1 MGRFKFSLIFSLFFF
16 LFSPK
21 SLLFSQQEDNLIP
34 FNEWLSSSRL
44 EFEYKA
50 EYQEFTLKRKEGQRA
65 SFSVLLPYIYLEGE
79 GFLKVDP
86 IVRKGDE
93 FFLPY
98 DLYQILRNYFEG
110 EEVVKPQITTII
122 LDPGHGGKDRGT
134 QATYSKNGK
143 KVTIYEKEIVLEVS
157 KRVKGYLKEVIGES
171 VEILLTREEDVFLTL
186 DERVE
191 FANNKKP
198 SFPNELIFVSIH
210 ANSSP
215 FDKSVKG
222 FEVWSL
228 PDEIEREVAP
238 LLDPNFKRN
247 WEVLNS
253 FLNLRYKTESR
264 RLAEAIS
271 ESYSQIFSKELNRGL
286 KQESW
291 FVVKNSY
298 MPAVLVEV
306 GFISSEEEAFLLI
319 ENEYV
324 NSLAKAIAMG
334 IKRFV
339 DEYK

>member
-1 MGRFKFSLIFSLFFF
+1 M
-16 LFSPK
+16 
-21 SLLFSQQEDNLIP
+21 FSQEEGFIP
-34 FNEWLSSSRL
+34 FEEWLSSSRL
-44 EFEYKA
+44 EFEYDVNH
-50 EYQEFTLKRKEGQRA
+50 QEFILKRKEGQTAIFGVR
-65 SFSVLLPYIYLEGE
+65 LPYVYLEGE
-79 GFLKVDP
+79 GFVRVVPLKR
-86 IVRKGDE
+86 IGDK
-93 FFLPY
+93 FFLST
-98 DLYQILRNYFEG
+98 DLYNILRGYFE
-110 EEVVKPQITTII
+110 EELIVKPKITTII

-134 QATYSKNGK
+134 QATYTRNGK
-143 KVTIYEKEIVLEVS
+143 KVTIYEKEIVLEIS
-157 KRVKGYLKEVIGES
+157 KRVKKYLNNLLGDTIEV
-171 VEILLTREEDVFLTL
+171 LLTREKDIFLTL
-186 DERVE
+186 NERVE
-191 FANNKKP
+191 FANERKP
-198 SFPNELIFVSIH
+198 SFPDELIFVSIH

-215 FDKSVKG
+215 FDRTVRG

-271 ESYSQIFSKELNRGL
+271 EAYSQIFSKGINRGL

-306 GFISSEEEAFLLI
+306 GFISSEEEAFLLL
-319 ENEYV
+319 ENQYLD
-324 NSLAKAIAMG
+324 NLAKVISMG

>member
-1 MGRFKFSLIFSLFFF
+1 M
-16 LFSPK
+16 
-21 SLLFSQQEDNLIP
+21 IP
-34 FNEWLSSSRL
+34 FDEWLSSSRL
-44 EFEYKA
+44 EFEYNA
-50 EYQEFTLKRKEGQRA
+50 DHQEFTLKRKEGQTV
-65 SFSVLLPYIYLEGE
+65 SLSVLLPYIYLEGE
-79 GFLKVDP
+79 GFVKVAP
-86 IVRKGDE
+86 LRRIGDR
-93 FFLPY
+93 FFLSH
-98 DLYQILRNYFEG
+98 DLYKVLRNYFE
-110 EEVVKPQITTII
+110 EEEIVKPRITTII

-134 QATYSKNGK
+134 QATYTKNGK
-143 KVTIYEKEIVLEVS
+143 KITIYEKEIVLEVS
-157 KRVKGYLKEVIGES
+157 KRVKKYLNELLGDS
-171 VEILLTREEDVFLTL
+171 VEILLTREKDIFLTL
-186 DERVE
+186 SERVD
-191 FANNKKP
+191 FANEKKP
-198 SFPNELIFVSIH
+198 SFPDELIFVSIH

-215 FDKSVKG
+215 FDKSVRG

-271 ESYSQIFSKELNRGL
+271 ESYSQIFSKGINRGL

-319 ENEYV
+319 ENQYV
-324 NSLAKAIAMG
+324 NNLAKAITMG
-334 IKRFV
+334 IKRFI